1 MEVREDYE
9 VSERRACRLLVL
21 HRSVCRYESRK
32 KDDRALRMRLK
43 ELAYARPRYGYR
55 RLTVLLQR
63 DGWLVN
69 HKRVYRIYGE
79 EGLLVRTKR
88 RKKRAAQRRLP
99 LLPATARGER
109 WSIDFVSDQL
119 ADGRRFRVLTAIDQV
134 SRECVCLEVAQRLP
148 AEAVTRAL
156 DDAVEVY
163 GQPRVIT
170 SDNGTEFTSNV
181 FDQWAYRQGI
191 ELDFIA
197 PGRPMDNGFIE
208 SFNGK
213 LRDECL
219 NMHWFESLAQARR
232 IIERW
237 RVECNETR
245 PHSSLGNRAPAVYVA
260 ELFGVGKESPVHAT
274 RLLTLRVDLRRGQVH
289 GRLD

>member
-1 MEVREDYE
+1 
-9 VSERRACRLLVL
+9 
-21 HRSVCRYESRK
+21 
-32 KDDRALRMRLK
+32 MRLK

-63 DGWLVN
+63 DGWPVN
-69 HKRVYRIYGE
+69 HKRVYRIYE
-79 EGLLVRTKR
+79 EEALLVRTKR
-88 RKKRAAQRRLP
+88 RKKRTAERRLRP
-99 LLPATARGER
+99 LPATEPGEH

-148 AEAVTRAL
+148 AETVTAALERAMT
-156 DDAVEVY
+156 VY
-163 GQPRVIT
+163 GQPMVIT
-170 SDNGTEFTSNV
+170 SDNGTEFASNH
-181 FDQWAYRQGI
+181 FDQWAYRRGI

-219 NMHWFESLAQARR
+219 SVHWFESLSEAQRLIGQWR
-232 IIERW
+232 CEYNER
-237 RVECNETR
+237 R
-245 PHSSLGNRAPAVYVA
+245 PHSSLGNRAPAAYVA
-260 ELFGVGKESPVHAT
+260 ELLGVGSRV
-274 RLLTLRVDLRRGQVH
+274 RLQEARFPTF
-289 GRLD
+289 

>member
-1 MEVREDYE
+1 LEVREDYE
-9 VSERRACRLLVL
+9 ISERRACRLLVL

-32 KDDRALRMRLK
+32 KDDRALRMRVK

-63 DGWLVN
+63 DGWPVN

-88 RKKRAAQRRLP
+88 RKKRAARRRLP
-99 LLPATARGER
+99 LLPATERGER

-156 DDAVEVY
+156 DEAMEIY
-163 GQPRVIT
+163 GQPMVIT

-181 FDQWAYRQGI
+181 FDQWAYRRGI
-191 ELDFIA
+191 ELDFVA

-219 NMHWFESLAQARR
+219 NMHWFESLAEARR

-237 RVECNETR
+237 RVEYNEMR

-260 ELFGVGKESPVHAT
+260 ELLGVGSSSPVQEARFPT
-274 RLLTLRVDLRRGQVH
+274 S
-289 GRLD
+289 